1 MISKV
6 TAKGQVTLP
15 VKARRQLGI
24 RPGTKLE
31 FLVKDNDRLEVIV
44 VSESVK
50 SLKGM
55 LPKPRKVVSLSD
67 MERAIRTG
75 ALKSMK

>member
-6 TAKGQVTLP
+6 TTKGQVTLP
-15 VKARRQLGI
+15 VKARRRLGI

-31 FLVKDNDRLEVIV
+31 FVVKDNDRMEVIV
-44 VSESVK
+44 ISESVK

-55 LPKPRKVVSLSD
+55 LGKPKRVVSLSE
-67 MERAIRTG
+67 MEKAIRAG
-75 ALKSMK
+75 ASKSSK